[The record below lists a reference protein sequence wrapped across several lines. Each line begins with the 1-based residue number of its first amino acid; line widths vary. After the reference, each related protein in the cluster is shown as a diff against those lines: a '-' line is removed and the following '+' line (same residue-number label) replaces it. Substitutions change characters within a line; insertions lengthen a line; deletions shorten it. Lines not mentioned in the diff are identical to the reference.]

1 MYILAPK
8 AFFLILHLI
17 MPPPPQ
23 KNKTKMSHVDP
34 QIYIDLYCP
43 PQDYTEDYVQTG
55 PGQLYAYSTRLF
67 TVDGIGVPYT
77 WNHTVSYDQARGRMP
92 FLVETLHAS
101 SVESDYNQLE
111 ETLGFKIHA
120 SISKG
125 NLLEGESRYSQK
137 SQWIALVP
145 FKIRMLRHRPN
156 TTTLGYSCMSPV
168 LW

>member
-1 MYILAPK
+1 MLLNSHLDLRQNCVSLGLQNLQYKSFASSPCASPRPK
-8 AFFLILHLI
+8 
-17 MPPPPQ
+17 

-77 WNHTVSYDQARGRMP
+77 WNHTVFYDQARGRMP

-137 SQWIALVP
+137 SQ
-145 FKIRMLRHRPN
+145 
-156 TTTLGYSCMSPV
+156 
-168 LW
+168 